1 MDYDTMTDDK
11 KRIVLDL
18 ADKAIGLR
26 PGIAGVTYSEVLPD
40 TVINFARNLARSI
53 VEPVPE

>member
-26 PGIAGVTYSEVLPD
+26 PGIVGLDYGEILPD
-40 TVINFARNLARSI
+40 VVINFARSLTRSI
-53 VEPVPE
+53 AEPVPE

>member
-11 KRIVLDL
+11 KHILLDL

-26 PGIAGVTYSEVLPD
+26 PGIAGVSCGEILPD
-40 TVINFARNLARSI
+40 TVINFARDLARSI
-53 VEPVPE
+53 AEPVPE

>member
-11 KRIVLDL
+11 KHILLDL

-26 PGIAGVTYSEVLPD
+26 PGIAGLSCGEVLPD
-40 TVINFARNLARSI
+40 AVTDFARSLARTI
-53 VEPVPE
+53 AEPG